1 MITEKK
7 RQILIFLIFA
17 AAVLAVPYFF
27 KGNYLLNVFVFV
39 GINTM
44 LAIGLNLLLGYAGQ
58 ISLGHAA
65 FFGMGAYISGIIT
78 ARFPVDPFLVMILAA
93 FCAGA
98 LAFVIGSPILKLK
111 GHYLAMATMGF
122 GIIMYIIFNETVDW
136 TGGPSGLSGIPNLR
150 IGPLIFD
157 NDLNNY
163 YLVWLFTLAVMLLSI
178 NLSQSRIGRALRAI
192 NDSEVAARVMGVNA
206 RILKVRIF
214 TVSAVISA
222 VAGSL
227 YAHIMTFIAPAS
239 FGFNFSVELLTMV
252 VVGGLGSIY
261 GSFLGAAILT
271 MLPELLR
278 VFQDLDIIIYGL
290 MLILMTMFMPG
301 GLISGIEAI
310 AQFIAARIRR
320 RKDDHAQA

>member
-7 RQILIFLIFA
+7 RQILIFIIFA
-17 AAVLAVPYFF
+17 AATLAAPFF
-27 KGNYLLNVFVFV
+27 LKGNYFLNVLVFV

-44 LAIGLNLLLGYAGQ
+44 LAVALNLLLGYAGQ

-78 ARFPVDPFLVMILAA
+78 SRFPVDPFLVMGLAA
-93 FCAGA
+93 LCAGV
-98 LAFVIGSPILKLK
+98 LAFAIGFPILKLK
-111 GHYLAMATMGF
+111 GHYLAMATLGF

-136 TGGPSGLSGIPNLR
+136 TGGPSGLSGIPNLH
-150 IGPLIFD
+150 IGPIVFD

-192 NDSEVAARVMGVNA
+192 HDSEVAARVMGVNA
-206 RILKVRIF
+206 RILKVQIF

-227 YAHIMTFIAPAS
+227 YAHIMTFVAPAS

-252 VVGGLGSIY
+252 VIGGLGSIY

-278 VFQDLDIIIYGL
+278 VFENLDIVIYGL

-301 GLISGIEAI
+301 GLISGIEAM
-310 AQFIAARIRR
+310 AVFIANRIR
-320 RKDDHAQA
+320 RKDDNAQA

>member
-1 MITEKK
+1 MEKK
-7 RQILIFLIFA
+7 RQIFIFLIFTA
-17 AAVLAVPYFF
+17 AALSAPFF
-27 KGNYLLNVFVFV
+27 LKGNYLLNVLVFV

-44 LAIGLNLLLGYAGQ
+44 LAVALNLLLGYAGQ

-93 FCAGA
+93 LCSGA
-98 LAFVIGSPILKLK
+98 LAFVIGFPILKLK
-111 GHYLAMATMGF
+111 GHYLAMATLGF
-122 GIIMYIIFNETVDW
+122 GIIMYIIFNETVEL
-136 TGGPSGLSGIPNLR
+136 TGGPLGLSGIPNLH
-150 IGPLIFD
+150 IGSLIFD

-163 YLVWLFTLAVMLLSI
+163 YLVWMFTLAVMLLSI

-192 NDSEVAARVMGVNA
+192 HDSEVAARVMGVNA
-206 RILKVRIF
+206 RILKVQIF

-278 VFQDLDIIIYGL
+278 VFQNFDIVIYGL

-301 GLISGIEAI
+301 GLVSGIGAI
-310 AQFIAARIRR
+310 AEFVAARIRK